1 MSESWATARN
11 VLCVRLDNLG
21 DVLMTTPAIRAL
33 KQSAPGRRVTL
44 LTSRAGSALAPFL
57 PDVDEAI
64 AHDAP
69 WVSHPAEPPL
79 EADRDL
85 LRRLA
90 EHRFDSAVIFT
101 VYSQSALPAALFC
114 RLAGIPL
121 RLAHCRENPYRLLT
135 QWVPEPEPQRLVRH
149 EVRRQLDLVAN
160 VGCRTED
167 ERLVFRV
174 GNEDRLGAVGKLRG
188 AGVDIERPVLVVH
201 AGASAP
207 SRRYAPESFAAA
219 ARSLAGR
226 SGYQIVFTGSREEAA
241 LVRRIRQ
248 NLPGSYSFA
257 GKLSLGELAAVISLA
272 SLLVSNNTGPVH
284 IAAAVGTPVVDL
296 YALTNP
302 QHGPWMVPHRMLY
315 RDVPCRFC
323 YKSVCPQGHHDCLRQ
338 VAPAEV
344 VSAALQLLADGEET
358 RIKAVP
364 RAWAP
369 TEALAMAG

>member
-33 KQSAPGRRVTL
+33 KQSVPGRRVTL
-44 LTSRAGSALAPFL
+44 LTSRAGAALAPFL
-57 PDVDEAI
+57 PDVDEVI

-79 EADRDL
+79 EADRDF

-174 GNEDRLGAVGKLRG
+174 ANEDRLGAVGKLRG

-201 AGASAP
+201 AGGSGPLARGALRLP
-207 SRRYAPESFAAA
+207 DRVYGFARGGRPRTAHPAEPARVVFLRRQADPGRAGGRHLAGLAAGLQQYRPGPHRRRRRHTRGGPLRADESA
-219 ARSLAGR
+219 ARPVDG
-226 SGYQIVFTGSREEAA
+226 AA
-241 LVRRIRQ
+241 
-248 NLPGSYSFA
+248 P
-257 GKLSLGELAAVISLA
+257 
-272 SLLVSNNTGPVH
+272 
-284 IAAAVGTPVVDL
+284 D
-296 YALTNP
+296 
-302 QHGPWMVPHRMLY
+302 
-315 RDVPCRFC
+315 
-323 YKSVCPQGHHDCLRQ
+323 
-338 VAPAEV
+338 
-344 VSAALQLLADGEET
+344 
-358 RIKAVP
+358 AVP
-364 RAWAP
+364 RR
-369 TEALAMAG
+369 ALPVLLQERLPARPP